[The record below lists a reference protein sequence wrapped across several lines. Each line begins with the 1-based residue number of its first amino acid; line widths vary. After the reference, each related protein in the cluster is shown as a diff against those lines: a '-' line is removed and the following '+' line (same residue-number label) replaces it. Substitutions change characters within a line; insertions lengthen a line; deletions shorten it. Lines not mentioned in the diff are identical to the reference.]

1 MDWFQIWKGV
11 RQGCILSPCLFN
23 LYAEYLMRN
32 GGLDEA
38 QAGIKIPAN
47 AEVVKNSPANK
58 GGIRDAGS
66 IPGLQ
71 GSPGRGH
78 GNLLQYSHLE
88 NHMDRGA

>member
-1 MDWFQIWKGV
+1 
-11 RQGCILSPCLFN
+11 
-23 LYAEYLMRN
+23 MRN

-71 GSPGRGH
+71 GSPVG
-78 GNLLQYSHLE
+78 GNGNSLQSSCLD
-88 NHMDRGA
+88 NPMDRGALHISL